1 MTTEESAASEA
12 NVQVSSGNGHHD
24 APSPETGREAHEAP
38 AQESRPAAAE
48 PAAREFHAQP
58 RESGVPHAP
67 IAHFEPSPRPEAGNP
82 PNKPYVVWSSTPSQ
96 KDSGDR
102 GPEE

>member
-1 MTTEESAASEA
+1 M
-12 NVQVSSGNGHHD
+12 VS
-24 APSPETGREAHEAP
+24 GRPGALTHVAE
-38 AQESRPAAAE
+38 E
-48 PAAREFHAQP
+48 PARGGFDEVEYFLETVGSTVIGVGHFLGLALWREFQKQ
-58 RESGVPHAP
+58 PHAP